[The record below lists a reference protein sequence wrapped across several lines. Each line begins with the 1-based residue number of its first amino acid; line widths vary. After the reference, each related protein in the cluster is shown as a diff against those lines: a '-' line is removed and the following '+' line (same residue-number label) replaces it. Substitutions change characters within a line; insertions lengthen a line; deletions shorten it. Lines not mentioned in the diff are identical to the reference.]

1 MFWKNDKASD
11 STLQLQVINYSPDM
25 NPVNTSSPPTESQS
39 VPLQNIDRM
48 DVATEKAP
56 KSRRINDPCSTA
68 YESWVAFVLHSPA
81 TFLLLESFGYFTSEN
96 RYLHWQERLV
106 THHMILVQHRPD
118 IVAHIPIK
126 TSAFKFVANF
136 PGFSTGHYTIGWRV
150 KATKDFC
157 IPNGLHFVVNVSY
170 DTEPDISGTLD
181 VIMPAHKLNMLV
193 KERWYN
199 LVLEEKLVIQPHI
212 GKSRVQVILRN
223 NENVERVDF
232 FGFVIEHVEIRP
244 ISLPK
249 ENQVWDMSVVKNP
262 NNPNKGIKN
271 VYSGCAT
278 VAIDHIGVGDLPIGL
293 SISSNGD
300 QVAIF
305 QEPKIGEWAEGSNV
319 EKATFPFKL
328 FNNPLVPQSS
338 FVLNID
344 TPSDNNAN
352 EKTATVPADNSFASN
367 IATPI
372 EPMQLTEV
380 RSNYGILR
388 TFIGYGQF
396 LPEMKKGD
404 WEKNDVNSAL
414 NSTADGEGEGGD
426 ARASSSKNSASQMNS
441 MFVACNGLYLD
452 AFEISSEKKWKRKHT
467 ITLADLLPTLSRR
480 ITCKLMMESISS
492 GTFMWLEDGG
502 RSCTIWNL
510 LTGSNITHISSI
522 ENAAFKGPTFRGHSK
537 MAISPHESIV
547 ALASVDGSLTTYFAN
562 TGMAIDDINFPGYK
576 IEYVGFHSQD
586 DQLFVILRNSTT
598 FELTAKILDTLQL
611 KSQTMTNQVPIPSIG
626 QTILAF
632 FYTKGFW
639 NRGIICEPDAAKIN
653 FYISYQPTSSKVAKG
668 NPKVVKASPDDVVY
682 ESRHH
687 ENIQYRLMTGIH
699 RELLPEGD
707 GVSYW
712 VLRVE
717 VVEED
722 LEKRSQRVIFSF
734 VPEPWMRISTSE
746 VSHPE
751 NLQSV
756 FFVPCGTR
764 FAVVGVQTLQI
775 WNLPTRENPKCS
787 LQFFWSQPRDED
799 SFESGD
805 IEHKSGRVRDYY
817 METQG
822 ITIFMD
828 TETSNTTAEVKMND
842 KFRKLVVPLPGIGTI
857 SARLAILHCFRSIH
871 LLAAAFAFSHRESAK
886 VARTEAQ
893 VTFTYEEHCDA
904 IVRFT
909 REHINRMMSIGVYS
923 PKKRRLS
930 PAISSQP
937 NPSRPRKDKGDELAD
952 PDTPKPDDPDSSR
965 LADPDTTKLADLDT
979 IKPVASTIGEARK
992 PTIIGENITI
1002 HANANRH
1009 DDDDH
1014 DQDDRIRP
1022 APKRV
1027 KHKHVLHGRSG
1038 GPKPRNSEVVTIL
1051 TLLLDHPYLQRANHI
1066 FVEGLLNTANGDW
1079 IPRDNKVLNPIKRAI
1094 EARNGQ
1100 LVMAFIDYCIKNA
1113 KKYHPSYLMPAVQCL
1128 NELSDRYP
1136 TILADMFRRASYVPA
1151 HNHVYVSSH
1160 AIIANPQMGSWL
1172 AFKLK
1177 FWNMFLGKKWEKSNI
1192 VNDYQKPVFSLRSQ
1206 LPFRASSRF
1215 NVLSIETS
1223 ARERRV
1229 ERFPPKMDM
1238 VMEKEREMKSEY
1250 SHKIYVAPFPKLS
1263 MYGPYRPWFKDL
1275 AKAKSAF
1282 VEIAGQ
1288 DYFDSPAMI
1297 ATLAFKWH
1305 KFGFKFWLLRFSVA
1319 MIFFVLVII
1328 ITARQIYTST
1338 LPDPIT
1344 DLTYSNLIS
1353 RYLDDDGWP
1362 AVIMTTIGIGSI
1374 LVIYE
1379 FLQFLDSPRNYVT
1392 SPYNYTDLAAYVTP
1406 IIGCILLVR
1415 QDPNPDP
1422 SQEQGPSQ
1430 VWVMSFA
1437 ILFLYMNILFELRVI
1452 RELGIVVNIILNITR
1467 RIVWFFLIFALFLAG
1482 RWDPVDTS
1490 FDNNNASFHIMMV
1503 IFFFFTTILLLN
1515 ILIALMNDA
1524 FNESKDQG
1532 QLVWL
1537 KQWSEVIAE
1546 VEVFLMTQST
1556 RQNRNYFPDF
1566 IYYGASE
1573 QEAELYES
1581 KFSITDKSNLSIENR
1596 YLVETLEDEQSAAQ
1610 QTQRAL
1616 LRDVQALTKELKGM
1630 KQTQDGFNNDLTKI
1644 TELMAAFIAQTSG
1657 MSPLSPRTEP
1667 SSQVSP
1673 IENDPHPSNASPTTP
1688 PGTAVGT
1695 PSTPGGFGLAT
1706 PGGSTPGGAS
1716 KFAAAA
1722 QRRAGGTLNEP
1733 TIPASVRRKIS
1744 PSAPQTESP
1753 TAYSPLVQFNPP
1765 RSSTQSS
1772 TATAEL
1778 TSLSGLPGR
1787 EATTLPMMASSSA
1800 PYRVG
1805 SVPEPGASAL
1815 DGRTLAKQR
1824 IQQKLAEIHTM
1835 DDALRGGYRSVEDNN
1850 ASHPIYVK
1858 APDRR
1863 LNDDDMLYDS
1873 DEERVETEIRKMT
1886 PVHHQTYYAS
1896 SSSSHQH
1903 QDMFQYHFQTQSQ
1916 SETHEHPKRT
1926 QSDTVVPVVPH
1937 ETIPLHAR
1945 PPQAS
1950 PEDPP
1955 RNEDRV

>member
-1 MFWKNDKASD
+1 
-11 STLQLQVINYSPDM
+11 
-25 NPVNTSSPPTESQS
+25 
-39 VPLQNIDRM
+39 
-48 DVATEKAP
+48 
-56 KSRRINDPCSTA
+56 
-68 YESWVAFVLHSPA
+68 
-81 TFLLLESFGYFTSEN
+81 
-96 RYLHWQERLV
+96 
-106 THHMILVQHRPD
+106 MILVRHRPD

-136 PGFSTGHYTIGWRV
+136 PDFSTGHYTIGWRV

-199 LVLEEKLVIQPHI
+199 LALEEKLVIQPHV

-223 NENVERVDF
+223 NENVARVDF

-249 ENQVWDMSVVKNP
+249 ENHVWDMSVVKNP
-262 NNPNKGIKN
+262 NNPNKGIRN
-271 VYSGCAT
+271 IYSGCAT
-278 VAIDHIGVGDLPIGL
+278 VAIEHVGVGDLPIGL

-344 TPSDNNAN
+344 TPTDNNAN

-367 IATPI
+367 IATPV

-414 NSTADGEGEGGD
+414 NSTADGEGEGD
-426 ARASSSKNSASQMNS
+426 NAKASSSKNSDSQMNS
-441 MFVACNGLYLD
+441 MFVACNGIYLD
-452 AFEISSEKKWKRKHT
+452 VFEISSEKKWKRKHT

-480 ITCKLMMESISS
+480 ITCKLMMESISC

-611 KSQTMTNQVPIPSIG
+611 KSQTITNQVPIPLIG

-653 FYISYQPTSSKVAKG
+653 FYISYQPASSKVTKG

-734 VPEPWMRISTSE
+734 VPEPWMRVSTSE

-842 KFRKLVVPLPGIGTI
+842 KFRKLIVPLPGIGTI
-857 SARLAILHCFRSIH
+857 GARLAILHCFRSIH

-930 PAISSQP
+930 PATSSQP
-937 NPSRPRKDKGDELAD
+937 NPPRLRKDKGGELAD
-952 PDTPKPDDPDSSR
+952 PDTPKPDDPDTPRLTDPDTPKPDDPDSPR
-965 LADPDTTKLADLDT
+965 LADPDAMKPADLDT
-979 IKPVASTIGEARK
+979 IKPVTSTIEEARR
-992 PTIIGENITI
+992 PTIVGENITI

-1022 APKRV
+1022 ALKRV
-1027 KHKHVLHGRSG
+1027 KHKNAIHGRSG

-1079 IPRDNKVLNPIKRAI
+1079 IPRDNKILNPIKRAI

-1215 NVLSIETS
+1215 NILSIETS
-1223 ARERRV
+1223 ARESRI

-1238 VMEKEREMKSEY
+1238 VMEKEKEMKSEY

-1282 VEIAGQ
+1282 VDIAGQ

-1319 MIFFVLVII
+1319 MLFFVLVII

-1338 LPDPIT
+1338 LPDPTT
-1344 DLTYSNLIS
+1344 DLTYSSLIS
-1353 RYLDDDGWP
+1353 RYLDDGGWP
-1362 AVIMTTIGIGSI
+1362 AVIMTTIGVGSI

-1406 IIGCILLVR
+1406 IIGCILLVK
-1415 QDPNPDP
+1415 QDPSPDP
-1422 SQEQGPSQ
+1422 SQEQ
-1430 VWVMSFA
+1430 
-1437 ILFLYMNILFELRVI
+1437 
-1452 RELGIVVNIILNITR
+1452 
-1467 RIVWFFLIFALFLAG
+1467 
-1482 RWDPVDTS
+1482 
-1490 FDNNNASFHIMMV
+1490 
-1503 IFFFFTTILLLN
+1503 
-1515 ILIALMNDA
+1515 ALMNDA

-1722 QRRAGGTLNEP
+1722 QRRAGGALNEP
-1733 TIPASVRRKIS
+1733 TIPTSARRKIS
-1744 PSAPQTESP
+1744 PSVPQTESP

-1765 RSSTQSS
+1765 RGSTQSS
-1772 TATAEL
+1772 TATAGL

-1805 SVPEPGASAL
+1805 SVPESGVSVL

-1835 DDALRGGYRSVEDNN
+1835 DDALRGGYRRVEDNN

-1858 APDRR
+1858 ARDHR

-1916 SETHEHPKRT
+1916 SETQEHPKRT
-1926 QSDTVVPVVPH
+1926 QSDIVVPVVPH

-1945 PPQAS
+1945 APQAS

-1955 RNEDRV
+1955 RNED